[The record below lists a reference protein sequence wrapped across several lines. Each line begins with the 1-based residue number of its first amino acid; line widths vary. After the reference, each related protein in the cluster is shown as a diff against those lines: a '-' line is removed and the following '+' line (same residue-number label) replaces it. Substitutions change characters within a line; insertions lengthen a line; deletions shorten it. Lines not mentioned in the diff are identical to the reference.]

1 MVIISSLY
9 GRQVVHPFTLKAFY
23 LETLIA
29 ILKNSARDSVFNHFI
44 ELVQQVGHFSSQNDR
59 IERLLLPIALSEI
72 RDQKKRLL
80 MLILMLNL
88 PPSNHICKNLRA

>member
-1 MVIISSLY
+1 MKKISVHDKHIHGYYFLTVWKTGCSSIHPKSLL
-9 GRQVVHPFTLKAFY
+9 PY

-44 ELVQQVGHFSSQNDR
+44 ELVQQVGHFSSQNVK

-72 RDQKKRLL
+72 RDQKKDF
-80 MLILMLNL
+80 
-88 PPSNHICKNLRA
+88 